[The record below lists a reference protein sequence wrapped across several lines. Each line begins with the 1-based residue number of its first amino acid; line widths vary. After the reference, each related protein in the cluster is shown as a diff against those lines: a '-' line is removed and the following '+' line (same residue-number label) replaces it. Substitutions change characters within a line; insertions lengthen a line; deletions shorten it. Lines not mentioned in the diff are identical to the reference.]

1 MRTLN
6 SCISTIAVLL
16 IFFTGDSAKAEST
29 SRVAGPDLRVVVKK
43 AEPFVLLN
51 KSSQP
56 SGYSVE
62 LWEEVARTA
71 GFSYH
76 YSTSNTV
83 DGMIR
88 ALADKDADIAVGAL
102 SITSERE
109 TKIDFSH
116 SIYDSGL
123 GLMVRSENSS
133 AWILNFLEQSKI
145 MYLAGFMLL
154 GFVVA
159 AHVIWLIHRKK
170 NTDYFPSNYFH
181 GISEAIW
188 WSSSVFLGRDADGKK
203 VDGWWARIFMLGWIL
218 TGLVFVS
225 YLTATLATAMTV
237 SQINSQIHDLS
248 DLKGR
253 EIATVEKS
261 QAADFL
267 AIKGMTSVLC
277 PDLNAAVGEL
287 KEGKVRAVFYDV
299 PILRYQLKLHQDTS
313 LLVLPMTYLPHQYGF
328 GLQFKSPY
336 VKQVNEAILTLKENG
351 RLEEIRKKWF
361 GDDAPT
367 N

>member
-1 MRTLN
+1 MFSLFW
-6 SCISTIAVLL
+6 VL
-16 IFFTGDSAKAEST
+16 I
-29 SRVAGPDLRVVVKK
+29 
-43 AEPFVLLN
+43 
-51 KSSQP
+51 
-56 SGYSVE
+56 
-62 LWEEVARTA
+62 
-71 GFSYH
+71 
-76 YSTSNTV
+76 
-83 DGMIR
+83 
-88 ALADKDADIAVGAL
+88 
-102 SITSERE
+102 
-109 TKIDFSH
+109 
-116 SIYDSGL
+116 
-123 GLMVRSENSS
+123 
-133 AWILNFLEQSKI
+133 
-145 MYLAGFMLL
+145 
-154 GFVVA
+154 
-159 AHVIWLIHRKK
+159 
-170 NTDYFPSNYFH
+170 
-181 GISEAIW
+181 
-188 WSSSVFLGRDADGKK
+188 
-203 VDGWWARIFMLGWIL
+203 
-218 TGLVFVS
+218 GLVFVS

-237 SQINSQIHDLS
+237 SQINSQIRDLS

-267 AIKGMTSVLC
+267 TIKGMPPVLC